1 MQMKTILKLAIFLLT
16 VSAAASAQVSPAA
29 TGPNT
34 VPISGNLQYAFRYAQ
49 AAQFATIE
57 PTVQTSAVSGTL
69 NYANMN
75 ERRPFVLDYG
85 GGYTWTL
92 LGPEYETGL
101 FQRMRISQGSDF
113 HKWKFLVSDDVS
125 YLPQSPTTGF
135 SGVPG
140 TGEPIGVPN
149 PAPST
154 SQTILT
160 LNTHALD
167 NMVSGEVVHAI
178 SFATTVSANGGWEI
192 LRYPD
197 GNGLDT
203 NSVALD
209 GRVAQRLTGRNSLL
223 GRYVFSRYTYP
234 ASTVSVTTNT
244 GYAGFR
250 RMWSRN
256 LVTEFSAGP
265 QWTASTDNSI
275 VPTNLNFASTANL
288 LYKFRYS
295 SANVTY
301 NRGTNG
307 GSGYLVGAKIDQ
319 LQGGVSR
326 QLGINWNV
334 GLTMGYS
341 RTSGLDNN
349 GSTNATFGGAQAT
362 WHASRNLIVFASY
375 TGTNQSSSSA
385 LPTNAL
391 NQLWQVIGFGF
402 GYSPRVAHLRQ

>member
-1 MQMKTILKLAIFLLT
+1 MKTILKLAIFLLT
-16 VSAAASAQVSPAA
+16 VGTAASAQVAPAA
-29 TGPNT
+29 TGPNS
-34 VPISGNLQYAFRYAQ
+34 VPVSGNLQYAFRYAQ
-49 AAQFATIE
+49 AAQFATVE

-69 NYANMN
+69 TYTNMS
-75 ERRPFVLDYG
+75 ERRPFFLDYG

-101 FQRMRISQGSDF
+101 FQRMRISQGADWR
-113 HKWKFLVSDDVS
+113 KWKFVASDDVS
-125 YLPQSPTTGF
+125 YTPQSPTTGF
-135 SGVPG
+135 SGIPG

-167 NMVSGEVVHAI
+167 NIVSGEVGHVI
-178 SFATTVSANGGWEI
+178 SFATTVSGNGGWEI

-203 NSVALD
+203 NSVSLN
-209 GRVAQRLTGRNSLL
+209 GQIAQRLTARNTLL
-223 GRYVFSRYTYP
+223 GRYVFSRYSYP
-234 ASTVSVTTNT
+234 ASSVSVRTNT
-244 GYAGFR
+244 GYLGFR

-265 QWTASTDNSI
+265 QWTASTDNSV
-275 VPTNLNFASTANL
+275 VPTSTNFAATASL

-295 SANVTY
+295 SADVTY
-301 NRGTNG
+301 SRGTNG

-319 LQGGVSR
+319 LQGGVSHDF
-326 QLGINWNV
+326 GINWNV

-341 RTSGLDNN
+341 RTSGLNNN
-349 GSTNATFGGAQAT
+349 GTTNATFGGAQAT
-362 WHASRNLIVFASY
+362 WRAGRSLIVFASY

-391 NQLWQVIGFGF
+391 NQLWQVVGFGF